1 MVVAR
6 TNAYSDDIELL
17 ISYYQKPSLPLRN
30 RLVRRH
36 AGLVRQVARQ
46 LCRRCPEPYEDLEQI
61 GYFGL
66 IRAIERFDPYRGCA
80 FSSFAIPYIRG
91 EILHFIRDRALV
103 VKIPRRWQE
112 LHARGQKVRQQLA
125 ASLGCPPTDLEI
137 ACWLRVSLSEWRESQ
152 LAIQNCHVFSLDST
166 IVQYGG
172 RSMKLADTLAER
184 HFCTLQ
190 PEQERQ
196 QLQVA
201 MNQLEEKTR
210 KAVELVFLQQFS
222 RKKAAQYLGVS
233 PMTVTRYL
241 QKGKQQLFELLQP

>member
-1 MVVAR
+1 MVVTQ
-6 TNAYSDDIELL
+6 TNVYCNEIELL
-17 ISYYQKPSLPLRN
+17 ISYYQKPSLWLRN

-36 AGLVRQVARQ
+36 AGLVRQMARQ
-46 LCRRCPEPYEDLEQI
+46 LYHRSPEPYEDLEQI

-66 IRAIERFDPYRGCA
+66 IRAIERFNPARGYA

-91 EILHFIRDRALV
+91 EILHFIRDRAGV

-112 LHARGQKVRQQLA
+112 LHARGQKVYQQLTS
-125 ASLGCPPTDLEI
+125 SLGRLPTDLEI
-137 ACWLRVSLSEWRESQ
+137 ARSLHVSLSEWRESQ
-152 LAIQNCHVFSLDST
+152 LAIQNCRVFSLDST
-166 IVQYGG
+166 LVRESDGQIQ
-172 RSMKLADTLAER
+172 LADTIAER
-184 HFCTLQ
+184 RSCTLQ
-190 PEQERQ
+190 PEEERQ
-196 QLQVA
+196 QLRFA
-201 MNQLEEKTR
+201 MNQLEENTR